1 MMEDDVDDLQ
11 IMDISPT
18 ASRLTWTAAYSA
30 PCHFSITYS
39 VFRGTTDTF
48 EPGPEN
54 MIASNLKGASYI
66 THEKPYVD
74 TYFPVRAVRHPDYCA
89 PPAISSG
96 RLLVYPLDLGKAYE
110 VTIADTSEAC
120 VASSPSEITC
130 KTLQNFHAV
139 LAQQAGHEFLIGC
152 LDSEYESGGWSCVN
166 LTTGMYSVAVHSK
179 TLTFIKAGFSKQNQR
194 TGKTLSTVIPVFSVL
209 GTIY

>member
-1 MMEDDVDDLQ
+1 LQ
-11 IMDISPT
+11 IKDLTQTS
-18 ASRLTWTAAYSA
+18 SRLTWKAVAAV
-30 PCHFSITYS
+30 PCDFSITYS

-54 MIASNLKGASYI
+54 MIASNLKGTSYI
-66 THEKPYVD
+66 THEKPNVD
-74 TYFPVRAVRHPDYCA
+74 TYYHVHAVRHSNYCA

-96 RLLVYPLDLGKAYE
+96 RLLVYPLDLGKAYK
-110 VTIADTSEAC
+110 VIIADTSEAC
-120 VASSPSEITC
+120 VASSPSELTC

-152 LDSEYESGGWSCVN
+152 LDSEYEGGGWSCVN

-179 TLTFIKAGFSKQNQR
+179 TLTFFNAGFSKQNLR
-194 TGKTLSTVIPVFSVL
+194 SGKTLSPVIPVFSVL